1 MLKIYW
7 FELRFHKN
15 NVLIFNY
22 LKDIVTT
29 QSVEFLLQ
37 FKTNSDNISIVV
49 IF

>member
-7 FELRFHKN
+7 FELRFYKN

-37 FKTNSDNISIVV
+37 FKANSDNISIVV